1 MSVLVPFA
9 AALLALRLAGLLARS
24 GRTVWAGAF
33 LAYALGSGATA
44 WGSAHGFDATSF
56 RVYYGAGA
64 LLTAPLLGAGA
75 LELVGRPAGRAVGL
89 VWAGLAVGA
98 VVAMPVH
105 GAFSRAVPSASA
117 HLGWAPRVLAI
128 AGNSAGT
135 VVVVAVALITLRRR
149 VVANSFILAG
159 VACAAVGSAL
169 SGFGVA
175 ATSLVVAVAVVLLY
189 VGGAPDTLANLRRRA
204 ARARAH

>member
-9 AALLALRLAGLLARS
+9 ATLLSLRLAGLLLRAE
-24 GRTVWAGAF
+24 RTVWAGAF
-33 LAYALGSGATA
+33 LAYAIGSGATA
-44 WGSAHGFDATSF
+44 WGTAHGFDATSF

-75 LELVGRPAGRAVGL
+75 LELVGRPLGRA
-89 VWAGLAVGA
+89 AGLIWTGLAIGA

-105 GAFSRAVPSASA
+105 GAFTRAVPSASA

-135 VVVVAVALITLRRR
+135 VIVVAVALATLRRR
-149 VVANSFILAG
+149 LLANAFILAG
-159 VACAAVGSAL
+159 VACAAIGSAL

-175 ATSLVVAVAVVLLY
+175 ATSVLVGLAVALLY
-189 VGGAPDTLANLRRRA
+189 VGAAPDAIDGLRRRA
-204 ARARAH
+204 ARARAR

>member
-9 AALLALRLAGLLARS
+9 AALLSLRLAGLLLRR
-24 GRTVWAGAF
+24 GQRVWAGAF
-33 LAYALGSGATA
+33 VAYAVGSGATA
-44 WGSAHGFDATSF
+44 WGSAHGFDAASF

-75 LELVGRPAGRAVGL
+75 LELLGRPVGRALGL
-89 VWAGLAVGA
+89 AWAGLALGTVI
-98 VVAMPVH
+98 AMPIH
-105 GAFSRAVPSASA
+105 GAFTTAVPSASA

-135 VVVVAVALITLRRR
+135 LLIVAVAIATIRRR
-149 VVANSFILAG
+149 TVGNTLILAG
-159 VACAAVGSAL
+159 VACAAIGSGL

-175 ATSLVVAVAVVLLY
+175 ATSSLVAVAVVLLSL
-189 VGGAPDTLANLRRRA
+189 GAAPEALVAVTRRA
-204 ARARAH
+204 VRARAR

>member
-9 AALLALRLAGLLARS
+9 AALLALRLAGLLVRT
-24 GRTVWAGAF
+24 GRIVWAGAF
-33 LAYALGSGATA
+33 LAYAIGSGATA
-44 WGSAHGFDATSF
+44 WGSAHGFDAVSF

-75 LELVGRPAGRAVGL
+75 LELVGRPAGRVI
-89 VWAGLAVGA
+89 GLAWTGVAAGA

-105 GAFSRAVPSASA
+105 GVFTTAVPSASA

-135 VVVVAVALITLRRR
+135 LVVVAVALVTLRRR
-149 VVANSFILAG
+149 VLANTFILAG
-159 VACAAVGSAL
+159 VGCAAVGSAL
-169 SGFGVA
+169 SGFGIA
-175 ATSLVVAVAVVLLY
+175 ATSLLVAIAVGLLY
-189 VGGAPDTLANLRRRA
+189 VGAAPEALGAFRRRA